1 MSLTF
6 PENWVMAIRDR
17 LLGRRPA
24 APPAQEVQAQLAPA
38 IMDTPFSTFFGS
50 ASYGGYNNYA
60 NAILRQDAM
69 AVPTIA
75 RCRNLIAGTIA
86 AIPLTT
92 YNQSTG
98 QETASL
104 PWTDQP
110 DPRQP
115 RSITMAW
122 TVDSLFMYGTAYWR
136 VTAIYS
142 QDSRP
147 AQFEWIQNDRI
158 GRKLNQTSS
167 QVEHYT
173 IDGVQAPMDGIGSLI
188 TFQGFDQGLL
198 QRSMSTIRAALDLE
212 RAAAIAAQT
221 PMGTG
226 ILKNSGADLPPDQ
239 VTGLLAR
246 WKQSR
251 QNNST
256 AYLTSTIDYT
266 LVGFNPKDMMYNEAK
281 QYLATELA
289 RACNVP
295 AYLVDA
301 ETFRGMTYQNI
312 LDGRKEFTAFSL
324 SPFYTAIEDRLSMDD
339 LTARGTYIKFD
350 VDDTFLRVDPLTR
363 LQVVAQLLELQLITL
378 DQAKA
383 MEDLTPDGSTENATS
398 NI

>member
-1 MSLTF
+1 MT
-6 PENWVMAIRDR
+6 IRDR
-17 LLGRRPA
+17 ILGRRPSA
-24 APPAQEVQAQLAPA
+24 PAQEITAQLAPA

-50 ASYGGYNNYA
+50 SSYGGYNNYA

-69 AVPTIA
+69 AVPTVA

-86 AIPLTT
+86 AIPLTS
-92 YNQSTG
+92 YNKSTG
-98 QETASL
+98 QEVANLS
-104 PWTDQP
+104 WVDQP

-136 VTAIYS
+136 VTGVFA
-142 QDSRP
+142 QDGRP
-147 AQFEWIQNDRI
+147 AQFEWVQNDRV
-158 GRKLNQTSS
+158 GRKLNSINTE
-167 QVEHYT
+167 VEYYT
-173 IDGVQAPMDGIGSLI
+173 IDGKEVPMDGLGSLI
-188 TFQGFDQGLL
+188 TFQAFDQGLL
-198 QRSMSTIRAALDLE
+198 MRSQSTIRAALDIE

-226 ILKNSGADLPPDQ
+226 VIKNTGADLPPEQ

-246 WKQSR
+246 WKQAR
-251 QNNST
+251 QNNAT
-256 AYLTSTIDYT
+256 AYLSSTLDYT
-266 LVGFNPKDMMYNEAK
+266 VTGFNPKDMMYNEAK

-324 SPFYTAIEDRLSMDD
+324 APFYTAIEDRLSMDD

-378 DQAKA
+378 DQAKE
-383 MEDLTPDGSTENATS
+383 MEDLTPDGSQASATS
-398 NI
+398 NV

>member
-1 MSLTF
+1 
-6 PENWVMAIRDR
+6 MAIRDR
-17 LLGRRPA
+17 ILGRRPVA
-24 APPAQEVQAQLAPA
+24 PAQEITAQLAPA

-50 ASYGGYNNYA
+50 SSYGGYNNYA

-69 AVPTIA
+69 AVPTVA

-86 AIPLTT
+86 AIPLTS
-92 YNQSTG
+92 YNKSTG
-98 QETASL
+98 QEVANLS
-104 PWTDQP
+104 WVDQP

-136 VTAIYS
+136 VTGVFA
-142 QDSRP
+142 QDGRP
-147 AQFEWIQNDRI
+147 AQFEWVQNDRV
-158 GRKLNQTSS
+158 GRKLNSINTE
-167 QVEHYT
+167 VEHYT
-173 IDGVQAPMDGIGSLI
+173 IDGKEVPMDGLGSLI
-188 TFQGFDQGLL
+188 TFQAFDQGLL
-198 QRSMSTIRAALDLE
+198 MRSQSTIRAALDIE

-226 ILKNSGADLPPDQ
+226 VIKNTGADLPPEQ

-246 WKQSR
+246 WKQAR
-251 QNNST
+251 QNNAT
-256 AYLTSTIDYT
+256 AYLSSTLDYT
-266 LVGFNPKDMMYNEAK
+266 VTGFNPKDMMYNEAK

-324 SPFYTAIEDRLSMDD
+324 APFYTAIEDRLSMDD
-339 LTARGTYIKFD
+339 LTAHGTYIKFD

-378 DQAKA
+378 DQAKE
-383 MEDLTPDGSTENATS
+383 MEDLTPDGSQASATS
-398 NI
+398 NV